1 MVQNPDALHCVKSI
15 QIRSFFWLNAGKY
28 ESEKTPYLDTYH
40 AVLLLDTWP
49 KLNLGSWKAV
59 LNVSW
64 TFYVQIFFEVLI
76 CDLSY
81 VSALF
86 QPITGYC
93 SISIPLS
100 TFVYNHCDALHDLVL
115 IVYFWKLYFTET
127 NTSPW
132 LFLMFFKL

>member
-1 MVQNPDALHCVKSI
+1 MSDPNVVQNPDALHCVKSI

-100 TFVYNHCDALHDLVL
+100 TSENL
-115 IVYFWKLYFTET
+115 IFWSFQGVQKLNIGFKWVT
-127 NTSPW
+127 
-132 LFLMFFKL
+132 LFLLLRLL